1 MINMSAQNQRY
12 YCRTKDLL
20 WYRETKIA
28 VEKVLH
34 GDMTT
39 ADIRRESLDKNIFN
53 ASSASRSKEIAQA
66 VTRRINAVD
75 SAYLSFFVGRNT
87 ESQQLLCIVMVMLTD
102 HTFLEFMDS
111 VYREKLIQQD
121 NILRDSDIM
130 GLFHRIQEKDESA
143 AKWTD
148 ASLRKVRDN
157 YKSMLKEAGMLS
169 ESGTERKIIRPIL
182 DKEMEDFLQSEGLT
196 RIYKI
201 LAGERE

>member
-66 VTRRINAVD
+66 VTRRVNAVD
-75 SAYLSFFVGRNT
+75 SAYLSFFATRNT
-87 ESQQLLCIVMVMLTD
+87 ENQQLLCIVMVMLTD
-102 HTFLEFMDS
+102 YTFLEFMDS

-143 AKWTD
+143 VKWTD

-169 ESGTERKIIRPIL
+169 ESGTEREIIRPIL
-182 DKEMEDFLQSEGLT
+182 DKEMEDFLQSEGLA

-201 LAGERE
+201 LAGERK

>member
-66 VTRRINAVD
+66 VTRRVNAVD
-75 SAYLSFFVGRNT
+75 SVYLSFFAARNT
-87 ESQQLLCIVMVMLTD
+87 DNQQLLCIVMVMLTD

-143 AKWTD
+143 AKWSD

-182 DKEMEDFLQSEGLT
+182 DKEMEDFLQSEGLA

>member
-53 ASSASRSKEIAQA
+53 ASSTSRSKEIAQA
-66 VTRRINAVD
+66 VTRRVNAVD

-182 DKEMEDFLQSEGLT
+182 DKEMQDFLQSEGLI

>member
-53 ASSASRSKEIAQA
+53 ASSTSRSKEIAQA
-66 VTRRINAVD
+66 VTRRVNAVD
-75 SAYLSFFVGRNT
+75 SAYLSFFATRNT
-87 ESQQLLCIVMVMLTD
+87 ENQQLLCIVMVMLTD

-143 AKWTD
+143 VKWTD

>member
-53 ASSASRSKEIAQA
+53 AFSASRSKEIAQA

-182 DKEMEDFLQSEGLT
+182 DKEMQDFLQSEGLI

>member
-28 VEKVLH
+28 VERVLH

-102 HTFLEFMDS
+102 HSFLEFMDT
-111 VYREKLIQQD
+111 VYREKLIQYD
-121 NILRDSDIM
+121 DILRDSDIM
-130 GLFHRIQEKDESA
+130 GFFHRLQEKDENA

>member
-39 ADIRRESLDKNIFN
+39 ADIRRASLDKNIFN
-53 ASSASRSKEIAQA
+53 ASSTSRSKEISQA
-66 VTRRINAVD
+66 VTRRVNAVD
-75 SAYLSFFVGRNT
+75 SAYLSFFATRNT
-87 ESQQLLCIVMVMLTD
+87 ENQQLLCIVMVMLTD

-121 NILRDSDIM
+121 IILRDSDIM
-130 GLFHRIQEKDESA
+130 GFFHRIQEKDESA

-182 DKEMEDFLQSEGLT
+182 DKEMENFLQSEGLI

>member
-66 VTRRINAVD
+66 VTRRVNAVD
-75 SAYLSFFVGRNT
+75 SAYLSFFATRNT
-87 ESQQLLCIVMVMLTD
+87 ENQQLFCIVMVMLTD
-102 HTFLEFMDS
+102 HTFLEFMDF

-143 AKWTD
+143 AKWSD

-182 DKEMEDFLQSEGLT
+182 DKEMEDFLQSEGLA

>member
-143 AKWTD
+143 AKWSD

-182 DKEMEDFLQSEGLT
+182 DKEMEDFLQSEGLI

>member
-39 ADIRRESLDKNIFN
+39 ADIRRESLNKNIFN

-66 VTRRINAVD
+66 VTRRVNAVD
-75 SAYLSFFVGRNT
+75 SVYLSFFATRNT
-87 ESQQLLCIVMVMLTD
+87 DNQQLLCIVMVMLTD

-143 AKWTD
+143 AKWSD

-182 DKEMEDFLQSEGLT
+182 DKEMEDFLQSEGLI

>member
-20 WYRETKIA
+20 WCRETKIA

-53 ASSASRSKEIAQA
+53 ASSTSRSKEIAQA
-66 VTRRINAVD
+66 VTRRVNAVD
-75 SAYLSFFVGRNT
+75 SAYLSFFATRNT
-87 ESQQLLCIVMVMLTD
+87 ENQQLLCIVMVMLTD

-121 NILRDSDIM
+121 IILRDSDIM

-182 DKEMEDFLQSEGLT
+182 DKEMEDFLQSEGLI

>member
-53 ASSASRSKEIAQA
+53 ASSTSRSKEIAQA

-75 SAYLSFFVGRNT
+75 SAYLSFFVVRNT

-148 ASLRKVRDN
+148 ASLRNVRDN

-169 ESGTERKIIRPIL
+169 ESGTERKIIRPIP

>member
-66 VTRRINAVD
+66 VTRRVNAVD

-201 LAGERE
+201 LGGERE

>member
-34 GDMTT
+34 GDMTA

-66 VTRRINAVD
+66 VTRRVNAVD

-157 YKSMLKEAGMLS
+157 YKSMLKEAGLLS

-182 DKEMEDFLQSEGLT
+182 DKEMEDFFQSEGLA

>member
-53 ASSASRSKEIAQA
+53 ASSTSRSKEIAQA
-66 VTRRINAVD
+66 VTRRVNAVD

-130 GLFHRIQEKDESA
+130 GLFHRVQEKDESA

-182 DKEMEDFLQSEGLT
+182 DKEMEDFLQSEGLI

>member
-66 VTRRINAVD
+66 VTRRVNAVD
-75 SAYLSFFVGRNT
+75 SVYLSFFATRNT
-87 ESQQLLCIVMVMLTD
+87 ENQQLLCIVMVMLTD
-102 HTFLEFMDS
+102 HTFLEFMDF

-143 AKWTD
+143 AKWSD

-169 ESGTERKIIRPIL
+169 ESGTERNIIRPIL
-182 DKEMEDFLQSEGLT
+182 DKEMEDFLQSEGLI

>member
-20 WYRETKIA
+20 WYCETKIA
-28 VEKVLH
+28 VEKVLQ

-53 ASSASRSKEIAQA
+53 AFSASRSKEIAQA

-143 AKWTD
+143 VKWTD

-182 DKEMEDFLQSEGLT
+182 DKEMEDFLQSEGLA

>member
-28 VEKVLH
+28 VERVLH
-34 GDMTT
+34 GDTTT

-66 VTRRINAVD
+66 VTRRVNAVD
-75 SAYLSFFVGRNT
+75 SAYLSFFATRNT
-87 ESQQLLCIVMVMLTD
+87 ENQQLLCIVMVMLTD

-143 AKWTD
+143 AKWSD

-169 ESGTERKIIRPIL
+169 ESGTERNIIRPIL
-182 DKEMEDFLQSEGLT
+182 DKEMEDFLQSEGLA

>member
-53 ASSASRSKEIAQA
+53 ASSTSRSKEIAQA
-66 VTRRINAVD
+66 VTRRVNAVD
-75 SAYLSFFVGRNT
+75 SVYLSFFAARNT
-87 ESQQLLCIVMVMLTD
+87 DNQQLLCIVMVMLTD

-143 AKWTD
+143 VKWTD

>member
-66 VTRRINAVD
+66 VTRRVNAVD
-75 SAYLSFFVGRNT
+75 SVYLSFFATRNT
-87 ESQQLLCIVMVMLTD
+87 ENQQLLCIVMVMLTD

-143 AKWTD
+143 AKWSD

-182 DKEMEDFLQSEGLT
+182 DKEMEDFLQSEGLAG
-196 RIYKI
+196 IYKI

>member
-66 VTRRINAVD
+66 VTRRVNAVD
-75 SAYLSFFVGRNT
+75 SAYLSFFATRNT
-87 ESQQLLCIVMVMLTD
+87 ENQQLLCIVMVMLTD
-102 HTFLEFMDS
+102 HTFLEFMDF

-143 AKWTD
+143 AKWSD

-169 ESGTERKIIRPIL
+169 ESGTERNIIRPIL
-182 DKEMEDFLQSEGLT
+182 DKEMEDFLQSEGLA

>member
-53 ASSASRSKEIAQA
+53 ASSTSRSKEIAQA
-66 VTRRINAVD
+66 VTRRVNAVD
-75 SAYLSFFVGRNT
+75 SVYLSFFAARNT
-87 ESQQLLCIVMVMLTD
+87 DNQQLLCIVMVMLTD

-143 AKWTD
+143 AKWSD

-182 DKEMEDFLQSEGLT
+182 DKEMEDFLQSEGLI

>member
-53 ASSASRSKEIAQA
+53 AFSASRSKEIAQA

-143 AKWTD
+143 VKWTD

>member
-66 VTRRINAVD
+66 VTRRVNAVD
-75 SAYLSFFVGRNT
+75 SVYLSFFATRNT
-87 ESQQLLCIVMVMLTD
+87 ENQQLLCIVMVMLTD

-143 AKWTD
+143 AKWSD

>member
-66 VTRRINAVD
+66 VTRRVNAVD
-75 SAYLSFFVGRNT
+75 SVYLSFFATRNT
-87 ESQQLLCIVMVMLTD
+87 DNQQLLCIVMVMLTD

-143 AKWTD
+143 AKWSD

-182 DKEMEDFLQSEGLT
+182 DKEMEDFLQSEGLI

>member
-66 VTRRINAVD
+66 VTRRVNAVD
-75 SAYLSFFVGRNT
+75 SAYLSFFATRNT
-87 ESQQLLCIVMVMLTD
+87 ENQQLLCIVMVMLTD
-102 HTFLEFMDS
+102 HTFLEFMDF

-130 GLFHRIQEKDESA
+130 GLFHRIQEKYESA
-143 AKWTD
+143 AKWSD

-182 DKEMEDFLQSEGLT
+182 DKEMEDFLQSEGLA

>member
-53 ASSASRSKEIAQA
+53 ASSTSRSKEIAQA
-66 VTRRINAVD
+66 VTRRVNAVD
-75 SAYLSFFVGRNT
+75 SAYLSFFATRNT
-87 ESQQLLCIVMVMLTD
+87 ENQQLLCIVMVMLTD

-130 GLFHRIQEKDESA
+130 GLFHRVQEKDESA
-143 AKWTD
+143 AKWGD

-201 LAGERE
+201 LEGERE

>member
-1 MINMSAQNQRY
+1 MITVSVLNQRY
-12 YCRTKDLL
+12 PCRTRDRL
-20 WYRETKIA
+20 WYREIKTAIDKILA
-28 VEKVLH
+28 
-34 GDMTT
+34 GDLAT
-39 ADIRRESLDKNIFN
+39 ADIRKASLDENIFN
-53 ASSASRSKEIAQA
+53 ASSASRAKEIAQA

-75 SAYLSFFVGRNT
+75 SAYLSFFAGRNI

-130 GLFHRIQEKDESA
+130 GFFHRIQEKEESA

-157 YKSMLKEAGMLS
+157 YKSMLKEAGLLS

-182 DKEMEDFLQSEGLT
+182 DKEMEEFLQSEGLD
-196 RIYKI
+196 RIFKI

>member
-182 DKEMEDFLQSEGLT
+182 DKEMEDFLQSEGLA

>member
-1 MINMSAQNQRY
+1 MITVSVLNQRY
-12 YCRTKDLL
+12 PCRTRDRL
-20 WYRETKIA
+20 WYREIKTAIDKILA
-28 VEKVLH
+28 
-34 GDMTT
+34 GDLTT
-39 ADIRRESLDKNIFN
+39 ADIGKASLDENIFN
-53 ASSASRSKEIAQA
+53 ASSTSRSKEIAQA

-102 HTFLEFMDS
+102 HSFLEFMDT
-111 VYREKLIQQD
+111 VYREKLIQYD
-121 NILRDSDIM
+121 DILRDSDIM
-130 GLFHRIQEKDESA
+130 GFFHRLQEKDENA

-148 ASLRKVRDN
+148 AGIKKARDN

-182 DKEMEDFLQSEGLT
+182 DKEMEDFLQSEGMA

>member
-53 ASSASRSKEIAQA
+53 AFSASRSKEIAQA
-66 VTRRINAVD
+66 VTRRVNAVD

-102 HTFLEFMDS
+102 HSFLEFMDT
-111 VYREKLIQQD
+111 VYREKLIQYD
-121 NILRDSDIM
+121 DILRDSDIM
-130 GLFHRIQEKDESA
+130 GFFHRLQEKDENA

>member
-66 VTRRINAVD
+66 VTRRVNAVD
-75 SAYLSFFVGRNT
+75 SVYLSFFAARNT
-87 ESQQLLCIVMVMLTD
+87 DNQQLLCIVMVMLTD

-121 NILRDSDIM
+121 NILRDSGIM
-130 GLFHRIQEKDESA
+130 GLLQRIQEKDESA
-143 AKWTD
+143 AKWSD

-182 DKEMEDFLQSEGLT
+182 DKEMEDFLQSEGLI

>member
-53 ASSASRSKEIAQA
+53 ASSTSRSKEIAQA
-66 VTRRINAVD
+66 VTRRVNAVD

-182 DKEMEDFLQSEGLT
+182 DKEMENFLQSEGLI

>member
-39 ADIRRESLDKNIFN
+39 ADIRRASLDKNIFN
-53 ASSASRSKEIAQA
+53 ASSTSRSKEIAQA
-66 VTRRINAVD
+66 VTRRVNAVD
-75 SAYLSFFVGRNT
+75 SAYLSFFATRNT
-87 ESQQLLCIVMVMLTD
+87 ENQQLLCIVMVMLTD

-130 GLFHRIQEKDESA
+130 GLFHRVQEKDESA